1 MFMGNFQ
8 RFGLSHGI
16 VLLLLLLGSAW
27 ILRTRKPQIAQAQR
41 YGICGGLILQILIFH
56 SYYLL
61 RAEYD
66 LARYLPFHLCALS
79 AVMMALTLLI
89 DRPWLRQI
97 TIYWAPFAALI
108 AILLPDIGNS
118 DNFPSFRF
126 LEFFVSHLLICW
138 GAVWLLAN
146 HRFRWTIKTVAIA
159 YAALAVTQL
168 PIALVNRLFAA
179 NYMYMLHKPNG
190 GQMDF
195 LGPEP
200 YHFGFLVLLVLLV
213 FILEMLVFRLMQYGL
228 RRSRRIA
235 SVDQADS
242 E

>member
-1 MFMGNFQ
+1 MGNFQ

-27 ILRTRKPQIAQAQR
+27 ILQTRKPQIAEAQR
-41 YGICGGLILQILIFH
+41 YGIGYGLILQILIFH

-61 RAEYD
+61 RSQYD

-79 AVMMALTLLI
+79 AVMMALALLMN
-89 DRPWLRQI
+89 RPWLRQI

-108 AILLPDIGNS
+108 AIMLPDIGNS

-126 LEFFVSHLLICW
+126 LEFFMSHLLICW

-146 HRFRWTIKTVAIA
+146 HQFNWTIKTVAIA
-159 YAALAVTQL
+159 FTALLATLL
-168 PIALVNRLFAA
+168 PIALANRLFAA

-200 YHFGFLVLLVLLV
+200 HHFGFLVLLVLLV
-213 FILEMLVFRLMQYGL
+213 FGLEMLVFRLVQY
-228 RRSRRIA
+228 RFKPR
-235 SVDQADS
+235 
-242 E
+242 

>member
-1 MFMGNFQ
+1 MGDFQ

-16 VLLLLLLGSAW
+16 VLLLLLWGSAW
-27 ILRTRKPQIAQAQR
+27 ILRTRRASLAQIQR
-41 YGICGGLILQILIFH
+41 YSIGGGLILQILIFH
-56 SYYLL
+56 SYYLI
-61 RAEYD
+61 RGEYD

-79 AVMMALTLLI
+79 AVMMAMALLI

-108 AILLPDIGNS
+108 AILLPDIGAS

-126 LEFFVSHLLICW
+126 LEFFVSHALICW

-146 HRFRWTIKTVAIA
+146 HRFKWTIKTALFA
-159 YAALAVTQL
+159 YGSLFATLP
-168 PIALVNRLFAA
+168 PIALVNRLFSA
-179 NYMYMLHKPNG
+179 NYLYMLRKPNG

-200 YHFGFLVLLVLLV
+200 YHFGYLLLLVMLV
-213 FILEMLVFRLMQYGL
+213 FWVEMLVFRLVQQ
-228 RRSRRIA
+228 RFKPR
-235 SVDQADS
+235 
-242 E
+242 